1 MACMNW
7 ASYAAFLGLVALLTL
22 LPGPDTAVAIKNTLQ
37 GGRRRGGWCLF
48 GISTASVVQSTAA
61 AAGLG
66 VLIVTVE
73 PLFLTIKYVG
83 AAYLLFLAVQALRSA
98 RRGEYSDDTTPSGG
112 SSSAVAGWRQGFI
125 SNICNPKVIAFYLAV
140 LPQFLGTEPTLTAI
154 AVYAVT
160 FPLIGT
166 AYLAVI
172 IHGVHRAREVFTRRR
187 IRRTMDAV
195 TGAALVAFG
204 LRLATE

>member
-1 MACMNW
+1 MNW
-7 ASYAAFLGLVALLTL
+7 ASYGAFLALAALLTL

-48 GISTASVVQSTAA
+48 GISTANVVQSTAA

-66 VLIVTVE
+66 VLIVTIE
-73 PLFLTIKYVG
+73 PLFLTVKYVG
-83 AAYLLFLAVQALRSA
+83 AAYLLFLAFGALRSA
-98 RRGEYSDDTTPSGG
+98 RRGEYDDDTAVRVG
-112 SSSAVAGWRQGFI
+112 SSSAIAGWRQGFV

-140 LPQFLGTEPTLTAI
+140 LPQFLGSDPSLAAI
-154 AVYAVT
+154 AIYAVS
-160 FPLIGT
+160 FPIIGT
-166 AYLAVI
+166 AYLGLVI
-172 IHGVHRAREVFTRRR
+172 FGVDRAREMFTRRR